1 MAVLLLMQSR
11 PQPLALTGREK
22 LILALYLTFILLGL
36 VSTVLQSGVVTAIVG
51 FKNELALS
59 LLMFCMLLGMFSESQ
74 LYRLTRLFYW
84 IYYVQIPVAI
94 YQVIFVVPKRV
105 AFRGED
111 EKWDSVVGTFGGDP
125 MGGGNTAAMGMFC
138 LLIMLMKVSEFKHG
152 ICSFKSLVIHIAL
165 GFFLCVVGEVKFV
178 ILLSPFLLALL
189 WILPGYVSGVSKV
202 SLRSLLIIAAGMA
215 LLIFIAITVLASNY
229 SSPSAA
235 TRRKAHCRYLSI
247 RWAIFLIPT
256 TLCPAVNWD
265 VLPPSSSGCSITNC
279 LVRAACCLVTA
290 LTPPTAAVRSHRAIS
305 APGIT

>member
-1 MAVLLLMQSR
+1 MQLNTGRYLEAYALMTLVFCGTVQYFTGIAAVLWLPFFLVLVMAVLLLMQSR

-165 GFFLCVVGEVKFV
+165 GFFLCVVGK
-178 ILLSPFLLALL
+178 
-189 WILPGYVSGVSKV
+189 
-202 SLRSLLIIAAGMA
+202 
-215 LLIFIAITVLASNY
+215 
-229 SSPSAA
+229 
-235 TRRKAHCRYLSI
+235 
-247 RWAIFLIPT
+247 
-256 TLCPAVNWD
+256 
-265 VLPPSSSGCSITNC
+265 
-279 LVRAACCLVTA
+279 
-290 LTPPTAAVRSHRAIS
+290 
-305 APGIT
+305 